1 MGNYICKFQLKYVLI
16 YSKRL
21 SVHLKEDFNYI
32 SKTIIMKKII
42 MNLHKKMLSQK
53 SNPTFN

>member
-1 MGNYICKFQLKYVLI
+1 MGNCICKFQLKYVLV

-21 SVHLKEDFNYI
+21 SVSLKEDFNYI
-32 SKTIIMKKII
+32 LKKKII
-42 MNLHKKMLSQK
+42 MNLHKKMFLSQK